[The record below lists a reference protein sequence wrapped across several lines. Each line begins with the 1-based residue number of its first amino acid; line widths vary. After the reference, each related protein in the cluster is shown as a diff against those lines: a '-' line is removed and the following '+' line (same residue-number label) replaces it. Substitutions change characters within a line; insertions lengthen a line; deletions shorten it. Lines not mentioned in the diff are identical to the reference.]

1 MNKMRFIE
9 YLIKAIVY
17 DKNSDIDQIYKD
29 LRTIRNLKTI
39 NRSDHPKAY
48 KVRDELEMFI
58 SYYNKIFKS
67 KTYVLE
73 IEGDYYE
80 KEFYMTI
87 GDDEVWESYDCCK
100 EAIEAGAMEIIS
112 DRLVCRISGADL
124 VKYGI
129 ADVSEIVWNIL
140 WSGVTS
146 IKVVDAK
153 TGKTISY

>member
-87 GDDEVWESYDCCK
+87 GDDEVW
-100 EAIEAGAMEIIS
+100 
-112 DRLVCRISGADL
+112 
-124 VKYGI
+124 
-129 ADVSEIVWNIL
+129 
-140 WSGVTS
+140 
-146 IKVVDAK
+146 
-153 TGKTISY
+153 

>member
-1 MNKMRFIE
+1 
-9 YLIKAIVY
+9 
-17 DKNSDIDQIYKD
+17 
-29 LRTIRNLKTI
+29 
-39 NRSDHPKAY
+39 
-48 KVRDELEMFI
+48 
-58 SYYNKIFKS
+58 
-67 KTYVLE
+67 
-73 IEGDYYE
+73 
-80 KEFYMTI
+80 
-87 GDDEVWESYDCCK
+87 
-100 EAIEAGAMEIIS
+100 MEIIS